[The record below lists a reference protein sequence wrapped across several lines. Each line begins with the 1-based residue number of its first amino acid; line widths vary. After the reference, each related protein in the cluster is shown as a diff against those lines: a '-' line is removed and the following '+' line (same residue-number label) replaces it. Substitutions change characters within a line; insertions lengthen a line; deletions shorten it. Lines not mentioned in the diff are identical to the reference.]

1 MALSKIDT
9 NAIADD
15 AVDNTKLDLASNYA
29 FTGTVTGA
37 GESNTPSFK
46 VSKSAVQSISSATW
60 TKMQFNTESFDTAS
74 AFDNSTN
81 YRFTVPSGQA
91 GKYFFTLHGQIAQGT
106 QDLNRLILAIR
117 KNGSAV
123 VELEE
128 DGAYDEYTMSF
139 QATLIDDASVGDYY
153 EGWIYQIN
161 SGSDAL
167 NMQVG
172 QKSGFSGFKIS
183 S

>member
-1 MALSKIDT
+1 MPFSKIIAESMDLTDT
-9 NAIADD
+9 YNF
-15 AVDNTKLDLASNYA
+15 S
-29 FTGTVTGA
+29 GTVTGA
-37 GESNTPSFK
+37 GETNAPSFK
-46 VSKSAVQSISSATW
+46 VYRNATQSISSNTW

-91 GKYFFTLHGQIAQGT
+91 GKYFFTCHGQIAQGT

-117 KNGSAV
+117 KNGSSV

-128 DGAYDEYTMSF
+128 DGAYDEYTLSF

-161 SGSDAL
+161 SGSDDL
-167 NMQVG
+167 NMGSG
-172 QKSGFSGFKIS
+172 QKNGFCGFKIS

>member
-1 MALSKIDT
+1 MPFSKIIAESMDLTDT
-9 NAIADD
+9 YNF
-15 AVDNTKLDLASNYA
+15 S
-29 FTGTVTGA
+29 GTVTGA
-37 GESNTPSFK
+37 GETNAPSFK
-46 VSKSAVQSISSATW
+46 VYRNATQSINSSAW

-91 GKYFFTLHGQIAQGT
+91 GKYFFTCHGQIAQGT
-106 QDLNRLILAIR
+106 QDTNRLILAIR
-117 KNGSAV
+117 KNGSSV

-128 DGAYDEYTMSF
+128 DGAYDEYTLSF

-167 NMQVG
+167 NRGSG
-172 QKSGFSGFKIS
+172 QKNGFCGFKIS